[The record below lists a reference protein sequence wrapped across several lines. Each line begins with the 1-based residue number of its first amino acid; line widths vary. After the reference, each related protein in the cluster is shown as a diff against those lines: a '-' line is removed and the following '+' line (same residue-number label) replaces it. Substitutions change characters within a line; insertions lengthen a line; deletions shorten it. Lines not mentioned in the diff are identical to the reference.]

1 MLQIF
6 RPILLGQ
13 LHLQRLPYRVSL
25 WKKLCQLL
33 IGQAKEPFKSFI
45 INLLIQQHLVQ
56 QFWRPMNGLQ
66 NHMLIWR
73 PSLPKYN
80 FRMAQVM
87 QWPPTI
93 RNYMR
98 KVRSKYQHVCSNF
111 GGFVL
116 IIITT
121 VKTSYN
127 LQCYNLQDVCTCAY
141 ITTIL
146 IHDFITILILVTC
159 YHTPPFLN
167 KLISLEACGFLQD
180 FV

>member
-1 MLQIF
+1 MLQFF

-25 WKKLCQLL
+25 WKKLCQLR

-45 INLLIQQHLVQ
+45 INLLIQQHWVQ

-87 QWPPTI
+87 QWLPAI

-98 KVRSKYQHVCSNF
+98 KVRSKYQHF
-111 GGFVL
+111 
-116 IIITT
+116 
-121 VKTSYN
+121 
-127 LQCYNLQDVCTCAY
+127 
-141 ITTIL
+141 
-146 IHDFITILILVTC
+146 
-159 YHTPPFLN
+159 PPYLCLYSLCPYRFLH
-167 KLISLEACGFLQD
+167 KCDIYC
-180 FV
+180 